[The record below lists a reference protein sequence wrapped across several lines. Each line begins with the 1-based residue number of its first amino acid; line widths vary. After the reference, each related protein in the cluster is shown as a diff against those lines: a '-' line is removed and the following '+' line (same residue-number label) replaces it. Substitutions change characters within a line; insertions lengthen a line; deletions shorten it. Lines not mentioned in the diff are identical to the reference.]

1 MPHDPSR
8 ASASRLRLRAAER
21 ASRGVVGTVARAFEF
36 RRLRALA
43 AAVALPAA
51 LSGCV
56 TLPPPPAPHPLDDAS
71 GSYAIAVV
79 PARHA
84 PVSVFVSQSA
94 EPGAASQEALKG
106 AGVGALGSAAM
117 LGVGAIVFPPLGV
130 PLAIAMTP
138 IMIGGGAIGGAIKGS
153 MMEGAA
159 SKLTPEQREALIRTL
174 AGTFPDPRLSTQM
187 ATAVVD
193 DVLKFSMQ
201 RAEALPEAGPASP
214 DDRPDY
220 RPLHDRG
227 FGGALEVRVTQIGFT
242 GTSDATLALF
252 ATAEARL
259 VDTASGKATWLRG
272 MVYESPTHA
281 LAFWLKDDAAQTR
294 AEVGRATRTL
304 GGRVVDLVVLATEP
318 SAAGEAKSGVD
329 SCGVPLLDPKPYM
342 RSDATSGRQDG
353 ATISTGPLN
362 PLLAWEPVPREWDR
376 VVPSRRWDRAKD
388 LRYDLRIWKALD
400 GGPGDLVYE
409 RIGLAGTGH
418 RVETAL
424 DPATTYYWSV
434 RLRYTLDGRAKA
446 APWSLSGNRAGE
458 LPFPKGARFYASA
471 VGGDLVREPCA
482 WEDSVTCACADYLPP
497 ALLYW
502 FRTP

>member
-1 MPHDPSR
+1 MPHDPAR
-8 ASASRLRLRAAER
+8 ASADRLRRRAAER
-21 ASRGVVGTVARAFEF
+21 ERRGLAGTVARAFEY
-36 RRLRALA
+36 RLRALA
-43 AAVALPAA
+43 PVLALSAT

-56 TLPPPPAPHPLDDAS
+56 TLPPPPAPHPLDDAPA
-71 GSYAIAVV
+71 SYAIAVV

-84 PVSVFVSQSA
+84 PVSVFVSSSA
-94 EPGAASQEALKG
+94 EPGTASQEALKG
-106 AGVGALGSAAM
+106 AGVGALGSLAM
-117 LGVGAIVFPPLGV
+117 LGAGAIVFPPLGV
-130 PLAIAMTP
+130 PLALAMTP

-153 MMEGAA
+153 MMEGDA
-159 SKLTPEQREALIRTL
+159 SKLTAEQREALTRTL
-174 AGTFPDPRLSTQM
+174 AETFSDPRLSTQM

-193 DVLKFSMQ
+193 DVLRFSPQ
-201 RAEALPEAGPASP
+201 RAEVLPESGPASR

-220 RPLHDRG
+220 RPLRDRG
-227 FGGALEVRVTQIGFT
+227 FGGALEVRVTQVGFT
-242 GTSDATLALF
+242 GTSDATLSLF

-259 VDTASGKATWLRG
+259 VDATSGRTTWLRG

-281 LAFWLKDDAAQTR
+281 VAFWLKDDAAQTK

-318 SAAGEAKSGVD
+318 SASGEAKSGVD
-329 SCGVPLLDPKPYM
+329 SCGVPLLGPKPVV

-353 ATISTGPLN
+353 ATASAGPLT

-409 RIGLAGTGH
+409 RIGLAGTEH
-418 RVETAL
+418 RIEIAL

-434 RLRYTLDGRAKA
+434 RLRYTLDGHTKA
-446 APWSLSGNRAGE
+446 APWSLSGRVAGE
-458 LPFPKGARFYASA
+458 LPFPKDARYYASL
-471 VGGDLVREPCA
+471 VGGDLVREPCV
-482 WEDSVTCACADYLPP
+482 WDDSVTCACADYLPP